1 MNYLKRVGAY
11 GARGNT
17 WRFDGTKDEYI
28 VLLKK
33 AIQWHLWEEKASDY
47 ECSFCAFEGSGDK
60 VLPESVREKYGS
72 GRDCPDEVYWVAKT
86 WEDENP
92 EDEDGE
98 PIEVPWEEKY
108 EGHAVD
114 CNGVC
119 NYDLINAECNF
130 EEDGN
135 L

>member
-1 MNYLKRVGAY
+1 MNYLQRVGGY

-28 VLLKK
+28 ILLKR
-33 AIQWHLWEEKASDY
+33 AIQWQLDDAKAPDY
-47 ECSFCAFEGSGDK
+47 ECRLCSYQGSGDQ
-60 VLPESVREKYGS
+60 VLPESVRENYGS
-72 GRDCPDEVYWVAKT
+72 GSDCPDEVYWVAKT

-98 PIEVPWEEKY
+98 PIEVPWEEEY
-108 EGHAVD
+108 EGHAQD

-119 NYDLINAECNF
+119 NYDLINAECVF
-130 EEDGN
+130 EVEE
-135 L
+135 